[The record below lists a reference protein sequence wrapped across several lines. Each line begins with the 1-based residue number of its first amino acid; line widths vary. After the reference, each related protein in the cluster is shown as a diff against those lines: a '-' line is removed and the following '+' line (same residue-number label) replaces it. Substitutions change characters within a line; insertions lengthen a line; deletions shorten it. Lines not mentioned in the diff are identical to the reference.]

1 VPKFSAALVVALCVI
16 GSACRGAASHGAP
29 NRAAAAPRVYVSK
42 VYATS
47 VGEVSL
53 VDASLVVRTRD
64 LQLDLMPARHVVAL
78 LFAFPRLPA
87 PTACVTSVF
96 LDTALVA
103 TTAPV
108 NLGVYRP
115 LGSELRA
122 FSSPVRDEPA
132 PELPGA
138 PASATRVSPTDSVVD
153 WDVHDL
159 YAQWSAQDPPPGEL
173 FVVALRTAADPGLPG
188 PPVETRFAATATGHP
203 PNLVWTYQCPSRDW
217 TAQAP

>member
-1 VPKFSAALVVALCVI
+1 VAFVAALCVI
-16 GSACRGAASHGAP
+16 GSACRGPASHGSADRP
-29 NRAAAAPRVYVSK
+29 RAAPRVYVSK

-53 VDASLVVRTRD
+53 VDASRVVRTRD
-64 LQLDLMPARHVVAL
+64 LQVELLPARHIVAL

-87 PTACVTSVF
+87 PTPCVTSVF

-103 TTAPV
+103 TTSPV

-115 LGSELRA
+115 LRSELRA
-122 FSSPVRDEPA
+122 FTGAMPDEPA
-132 PELPGA
+132 PDLPGS
-138 PASATRVSPTDSVVD
+138 PESATRVSPTDSVVD

-159 YAQWSAQDPPPGEL
+159 YTQWSAHDPAPGEL
-173 FVVALRTAADPGLPG
+173 FVVAVRTAAAPDLPG
-188 PPVETRFAATATGHP
+188 PAIETRFAATATGHP

-217 TAQAP
+217 SAQAP